1 MELLKTDIKKF
12 KDFEKRYNEIRLASE
27 NKTERESLFDKLER
41 ESGIRIA
48 SYHIVSNE
56 IAELQKKAIL
66 QKSPVTDNGEN
77 LAKASDKN
85 FSPADYDKLFLNSNT
100 PKKSVKQALLMQQ
113 YILLIKS
120 LSI

>member
-66 QKSPVTDNGEN
+66 QKKS
-77 LAKASDKN
+77 
-85 FSPADYDKLFLNSNT
+85 SN
-100 PKKSVKQALLMQQ
+100 
-113 YILLIKS
+113 
-120 LSI
+120 